1 MLVVQPLGIMSI
13 LEEECM
19 FPKATDMT
27 FKEKLYTNHLGKS
40 NNFIKP
46 RPQIKR
52 KYEAHFELI
61 HYAGIVSV
69 KNFFFIEL
77 TVLKCQLPSWFKG
90 QGIIVRFSISILVHL
105 LQISSAQISVTVGAK
120 SGGL

>member
-1 MLVVQPLGIMSI
+1 MSI

-61 HYAGIVSV
+61 HYAGIVSLGSICLKIDTFNKIDTCI
-69 KNFFFIEL
+69 KND
-77 TVLKCQLPSWFKG
+77 TLKFEMIHYA
-90 QGIIVRFSISILVHL
+90 GIVSLGSICLKIKLSC
-105 LQISSAQISVTVGAK
+105 
-120 SGGL
+120 

>member
-1 MLVVQPLGIMSI
+1 
-13 LEEECM
+13 M

-61 HYAGIVSV
+61 HYAGTVSF
-69 KNFFFIEL
+69 NMATL
-77 TVLKCQLPSWFKG
+77 
-90 QGIIVRFSISILVHL
+90 
-105 LQISSAQISVTVGAK
+105 
-120 SGGL
+120 

>member
-1 MLVVQPLGIMSI
+1 MSI

-27 FKEKLYTNHLGKS
+27 FKEKLYQNHLGKS

-52 KYEAHFELI
+52 KYDAHFELI
-61 HYAGIVSV
+61 HYAGIVSM
-69 KNFFFIEL
+69 
-77 TVLKCQLPSWFKG
+77 PS
-90 QGIIVRFSISILVHL
+90 
-105 LQISSAQISVTVGAK
+105 
-120 SGGL
+120 SGVFLS